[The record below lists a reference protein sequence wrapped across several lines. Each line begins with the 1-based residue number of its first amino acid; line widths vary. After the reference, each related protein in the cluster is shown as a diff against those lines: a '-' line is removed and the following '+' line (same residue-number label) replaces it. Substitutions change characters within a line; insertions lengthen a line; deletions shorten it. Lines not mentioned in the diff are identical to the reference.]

1 MDFSFTE
8 DQNSIRDLVKQVLG
22 DIVTSESLK
31 ALSKEGKWFHERAW
45 KQLADSEMLGLAI
58 PEEFGG
64 AGMGLTELC
73 LLLQQVG
80 RTVAPIPALSTLV
93 SAALPLAEFG
103 TPEQKGRFLGGIAQG
118 RTIIAAA
125 LVDLGSRDPMK
136 PSAVARP
143 EGHGWRV
150 TGRFSNV
157 AYADLA
163 DRIIVPARV
172 DDGAVLVLL
181 VDPKAEGVRLGD
193 QRGTNGEPLWLLELD
208 DVPVSSGDVLG
219 TVDNGEQVLR
229 YLVDRTSLGIC
240 AIELGI
246 AEQALFMTARYSGE
260 RKQFG
265 VPIGTFQGVTQR
277 VGDAYI
283 DVQAI
288 RSSMWQACWR
298 LDQGLDADKELAVA
312 KFWASEAGAR
322 VVAAA
327 QHVHGGMGFDR
338 DYPLYRYFM
347 TSKLLEFTLGGT
359 HENLTRLAK
368 LITAQAAL
376 C

>member
-8 DQNSIRDLVKQVLG
+8 DQNSIRDLVKQVLT
-22 DIVTSESLK
+22 DIVNDDSLK
-31 ALSKEGKWFHERAW
+31 ALSRDGVWFHERAW
-45 KQLADSEMLGLAI
+45 AQLAASEMLGLAI
-58 PEEFGG
+58 PEEHGG

-80 RTVAPIPALSTLV
+80 RTVAPIPAIETLV

-103 TPEQKGRFLGGIAQG
+103 TAEQKDRFLGGIAQG
-118 RTIIAAA
+118 RVIMTPA
-125 LVDLGSRDPMK
+125 LVDLGSRDPFK
-136 PSAVARP
+136 PSAVAKAD
-143 EGHGWRV
+143 GDGWRV

-163 DRIIVPARV
+163 DRIVVPARAEG
-172 DDGAVLVLL
+172 GATLVLL
-181 VDPKAEGVRLGD
+181 LDPKSEGVRLGE
-193 QRGTNGEPLWLLELD
+193 QRGTNGQPLWLLELD
-208 DVPVSSGDVLG
+208 GATVVSADVLG
-219 TVDNGEQVLR
+219 GRENGTAVLK
-229 YLVDRTSLGIC
+229 YLVDRATLGIC
-240 AIELGI
+240 AVEYGI
-246 AEQALFMTARYSGE
+246 AEQALFMTASYAGE

-265 VPIGTFQGVTQR
+265 VPIGVFQGVTQR

-298 LDQGLDADKELAVA
+298 LDQGLEADRELAVA
-312 KFWASEAGAR
+312 KFFASEAGAR

-347 TSKLLEFTLGGT
+347 TSKHLEFTLGGT
-359 HENLTRLAK
+359 HESLTRLGD
-368 LITAQAAL
+368 LISA
-376 C
+376 

>member
-1 MDFSFTE
+1 MDFSFTD
-8 DQNSIRDLVKQVLG
+8 DQNSIRDLVKQVLT
-22 DIVTSESLK
+22 DIVTDESLK
-31 ALSKEGKWFHERAW
+31 ALARAGTWFHQRAW
-45 KQLADSEMLGLAI
+45 NQLAESEMLGLAI
-58 PEEFGG
+58 PEEHGG

-80 RTVAPIPALSTLV
+80 RTVAPVPALETLV
-93 SAALPLAEFG
+93 SSALPLAEFG
-103 TPEQKGRFLGGIAQG
+103 TPEQKDRFLGGIAQG
-118 RTIIAAA
+118 RTIMTPA
-125 LVDLGSRDPMK
+125 LVDSGSRNPLN
-136 PSAVARP
+136 PSSVAKAD
-143 EGHGWRV
+143 GDGWRV

-163 DRIIVPARV
+163 DRIVVPARTEGGSV
-172 DDGAVLVLL
+172 VVLL
-181 VDPKAEGVRLGD
+181 LDPKAEGVRLGE
-193 QRGTNGEPLWLLELD
+193 QYGTNGQPLWLLELAAT
-208 DVPVSSGDVLG
+208 PVAASDVLG
-219 TVDNGEQVLR
+219 GTEKGEQVLR

-240 AIELGI
+240 AVEYGI
-246 AEQALFMTARYSGE
+246 AEQALFMTANYSGE

-265 VPIGTFQGVTQR
+265 VPIATFQGVTQR

-283 DVQAI
+283 DVQVM

-312 KFWASEAGAR
+312 KFFASEAGAR

-347 TSKLLEFTLGGT
+347 TSKHLEFTLGGAQQA
-359 HENLTRLAK
+359 LTLLGDLIAK
-368 LITAQAAL
+368 
-376 C
+376 

>member
-22 DIVTSESLK
+22 DLVTDDSLK
-31 ALSKEGKWFHERAW
+31 ALAKDGKWFHERAW

-58 PEEFGG
+58 PEQFDG

-103 TPEQKGRFLGGIAQG
+103 TSEQKDRFLGGIAQG
-118 RTIIAAA
+118 RIIIAVA

-136 PSAVARP
+136 PSAVAKP
-143 EGHGWRV
+143 CDNGWRV

-163 DRIIVPARV
+163 DRIVVPTRNEN
-172 DDGAVLVLL
+172 GAVRVLL
-181 VDPKAEGVRLGD
+181 IDPRAEGVALGD
-193 QRGTNGEPLWLLELD
+193 QRGTNGEPLWLLELNEA
-208 DVPVSSGDVLG
+208 VVSSDDALG
-219 TVDNGEQVLR
+219 TTDNGEQVLR

-246 AEQALFMTARYSGE
+246 AEQALFMTAQYSGE
-260 RKQFG
+260 RQQFG
-265 VPIGTFQGVTQR
+265 VPIGAFQGVTQR

-283 DVQAI
+283 DVQAMK
-288 RSSMWQACWR
+288 SSMWQACWR

-338 DYPLYRYFM
+338 DYPLHRYFM
-347 TSKLLEFTLGGT
+347 TSKLLEFTLGGA
-359 HENLTRLAK
+359 HESLTRLAK
-368 LITAQAAL
+368 LISA
-376 C
+376 

>member
-8 DQNSIRDLVKQVLG
+8 DQNSIRDLVKQVLT
-22 DIVTSESLK
+22 DIVTDDSLK
-31 ALSKEGKWFHERAW
+31 ALGKEGTWFHERAW
-45 KQLADSEMLGLAI
+45 KQLAESEMLGLAI
-58 PEEFGG
+58 PEEYGG

-73 LLLQQVG
+73 ILLQQVG
-80 RTVAPIPALSTLV
+80 RTVAPIPAIETLV

-103 TPEQKGRFLGGIAQG
+103 TAEQKDRFLGSIAQG
-118 RTIIAAA
+118 RAIMTPA
-125 LVDLGSRDPMK
+125 LVDSGSRNPLN
-136 PSAVARP
+136 PSAGAKSDG
-143 EGHGWRV
+143 EGWRV

-163 DRIIVPARV
+163 DRIVVPARAEN
-172 DDGAVLVLL
+172 GAIVVLL
-181 VDPKAEGVRLGD
+181 VDPKADGVRLAE
-193 QRGTNGEPLWLLELD
+193 QRGTNGQPLWLLELTAAF
-208 DVPVSSGDVLG
+208 VAAGDALG
-219 TVDNGEQVLR
+219 GESEGEDVLR
-229 YLVDRTSLGIC
+229 YLVDRTILGIC
-240 AIELGI
+240 AVEYGI
-246 AEQALFMTARYSGE
+246 AEQALFMTANYSGE

-265 VPIGTFQGVTQR
+265 VPIATFQGVTQR

-283 DVQAI
+283 DVQVM

-312 KFWASEAGAR
+312 KFFASEAGAR

-347 TSKLLEFTLGGT
+347 TSKHLEFALGGT
-359 HENLTRLAK
+359 QESLTRLGD
-368 LITAQAAL
+368 LISD
-376 C
+376 